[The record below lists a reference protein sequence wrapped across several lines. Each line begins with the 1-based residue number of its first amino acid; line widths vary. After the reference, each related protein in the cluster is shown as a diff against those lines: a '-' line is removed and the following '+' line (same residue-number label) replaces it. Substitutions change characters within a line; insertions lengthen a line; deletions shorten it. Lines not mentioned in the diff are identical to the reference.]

1 MNFCWRGTAAPAFRE
16 CDRMIKQMK
25 RILNEPVLLSMIILV
40 WVLLIFFVI
49 YPLFMVGLKSF
60 EPKPGRFGLDVYRT
74 IFSKRYFIVPIFNT
88 LKLGVVVACFGV
100 LIGYVFAYSVVKA
113 NVPMKNFFR
122 TVATFPIV
130 SPPFVVA
137 LAAILLFGRNGL
149 FTRKIFG
156 GVPPFEIYGFWG
168 LVIVETLAYFPT
180 AFLTLEG
187 TLLSMG
193 SDLEETSQSLGYGK
207 WKTFWRVTFPL
218 SMPGVL
224 SAWLLVFSQS
234 MADFGNPLVLG
245 GKYHVL
251 SVSAYLEIT
260 GGYRVPHGSALA
272 IILLIPTLIAFFV
285 QRYWLSR
292 KSFVTVTGKSFL
304 SKAMELPSWVKAIL
318 TFICFILTA
327 SIMLFYGT
335 VLFGS
340 FTKLWGVNHTL
351 TLDNYKYVFN
361 FSWRYL
367 RDTLLLASIA
377 TPICGVLG
385 IMIAYLVARK
395 EFFARRVMEAIS
407 LLPFAIPGTVVGI
420 GYLLA
425 FNQEPLILT
434 GTALIIILVF
444 VFRELPV
451 GVQNGVA
458 ALYQIDKSIEEA
470 SMDLGCNSNQ
480 TFWRVILPLLMPAFF
495 TALFNAF
502 VRSMT
507 AISAVIFV
515 VSAKWNLITVR
526 ILGAVSNGD
535 LAQAAALSCV
545 LIGFIV
551 LAMFLMRIVT
561 VNLSY
566 QMKLRRVEG

>member
-1 MNFCWRGTAAPAFRE
+1 MF
-16 CDRMIKQMK
+16 K
-25 RILNEPVLLSMIILV
+25 RAKRLLNEPVLLAMIVLV
-40 WVLLIFFVI
+40 WVLLLLFVI
-49 YPLFMVGLKSF
+49 YPIFMVGLKSF
-60 EPKPGRFGLDVYRT
+60 EPKPGVFNLTVYKT

-88 LKLGVVVACFGV
+88 LKLGVTVACFGV
-100 LIGYVFAYSVVKA
+100 LIGYVFAYSVAKA
-113 NVPMKNFFR
+113 NVFARNFFR

-149 FTRKIFG
+149 FTRKLFG
-156 GVPPFEIYGFWG
+156 GTPPFEIYGFWG

-187 TLLSMG
+187 TLLSIG
-193 SDLEETSQSLGYGK
+193 SDLEEASQSLGYSK
-207 WKTFWRVTFPL
+207 WRTFWRVTFPL
-218 SMPGVL
+218 SLPGVL

-245 GKYHVL
+245 GRYHVL
-251 SVSAYLEIT
+251 SVAAYLEIT
-260 GGYRVPHGSALA
+260 GSYRLSHGSALA

-292 KSFVTVTGKSFL
+292 KSFVTVTGKSFV
-304 SKAMELPSWVKAIL
+304 SKAMELPRWAKAVL
-318 TFICFILTA
+318 TVICLLLTA
-327 SIMLFYGT
+327 SILLFYGT
-335 VLFGS
+335 VFLGS
-340 FTKLWGVNHTL
+340 FTKLWGVNHSF
-351 TLDNYKYVFN
+351 TLDNYRYVFN
-361 FSWRYL
+361 FSWEYL
-367 RDTLLLASIA
+367 KDTLLLASIA

-395 EFFARRVMEAIS
+395 EFFGRRIMEAVS
-407 LLPFAIPGTVVGI
+407 LLPFAVPGTVVGI

-425 FNQEPLILT
+425 FNQKPLILT

-470 SMDLGCNSNQ
+470 SMDLGSNSYQ
-480 TFWRVILPLLMPAFF
+480 TFWKITLPLLMPAFF

-535 LAQAAALSCV
+535 LSQAAALSCT
-545 LIGFIV
+545 LIGFVIA
-551 LAMFLMRIVT
+551 AMFLMRFMT

-566 QMKLRRVEG
+566 QMKLRRVER